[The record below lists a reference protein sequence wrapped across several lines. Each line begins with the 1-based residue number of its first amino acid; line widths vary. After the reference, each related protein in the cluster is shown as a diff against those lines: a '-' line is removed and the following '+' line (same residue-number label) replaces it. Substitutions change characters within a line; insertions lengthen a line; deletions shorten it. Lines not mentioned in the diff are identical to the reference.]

1 MLENNLVQVNKNQ
14 LEKIYKLAKKS
25 IDAMIVKLDNN
36 GVKAG
41 ESVEDI
47 AQFSQAAD
55 NLIRNKLQTIL
66 ICRWVA

>member
-14 LEKIYKLAKKS
+14 LDKIYKLAKKS

-47 AQFSQAAD
+47 TQFSQAAD
-55 NLIRNKLQTIL
+55 NLIRNKLQTKFYS
-66 ICRWVA
+66 

>member
-55 NLIRNKLQTIL
+55 NLIRNKLQTKFYS
-66 ICRWVA
+66 